1 MAKNNSEQTNGNSPS
16 SDTQL
21 DATPCS
27 PKGMLVVIGGH
38 EKKEGH
44 RPILELLAKQVGSGK
59 LVVATLASEEPQSQW
74 QDYERSF
81 RELGVS
87 RIEQL
92 NVQRREELL
101 TDPRLKV
108 LDDARVLFFA
118 GGDQMK
124 ITTKFGGTL
133 LCDRMREMYQQGA
146 TIAGTSSGASV
157 MTEVMMAAGDGDT
170 SHEVGGE
177 LRLAPGLGLVSGI
190 IIDQHFAERGRMGRL
205 LGAVAQNPRLLGVGI
220 DENTALVLD
229 GHREGSVIGSGA
241 VYVIDGREITY
252 TNVAEGQQQT
262 MSAFGV
268 KVHVLSRGD
277 RFDLTHRRPVAGDG
291 ASVEHELIHH

>member
-1 MAKNNSEQTNGNSPS
+1 MAKNHNQSTNGNFPS

-21 DATPCS
+21 DATPCH

-38 EKKEGH
+38 EQKEGH
-44 RPILELLAKQVGSGK
+44 RPILEVLAKRVGSGK
-59 LVVATLASEEPQSQW
+59 LVVATLASEEPESQW
-74 QDYERSF
+74 KEYERSF

-92 NVQRREELL
+92 NVQQREELL
-101 TDPRLKV
+101 HDPRVDV

-124 ITTKFGGTL
+124 ITTKFGGTP

-157 MTEVMMAAGDGDT
+157 MTEVMMAAGDSD
-170 SHEVGGE
+170 SSNEVGGA

-205 LGAVAQNPRLLGVGI
+205 MGAVAQNPRLLGVGI
-220 DENTALVLD
+220 DEDTALVLD
-229 GHREGSVIGSGA
+229 GHREGSVVGSGA
-241 VYVIDGREITY
+241 VYVIDGREVTY
-252 TNVAEGQQQT
+252 TNVAEDQKQT
-262 MSAFGV
+262 MSVFGI

-277 RFDLTHRRPVAGDG
+277 KFALMHRKSVPGDG
-291 ASVEHELIHH
+291 ANAEKELMHH